1 MKISAI
7 AIAIAFFFTLTAS
20 VVSSMLKLILDK
32 KDDIL

>member
-20 VVSSMLKLILDK
+20 VVSSMKLILDK